1 MSARRADKEQG
12 EGLYQEA
19 LRRQKAGQWEQARP
33 LWERLGR
40 QADCRDRAQPWLDAY
55 RRFDDKIVLAYY
67 YIWFKPESFDASR
80 PGALEAM
87 RDIHPVLGA
96 YDSRSPAVI
105 EAHVNMAKKAGLDA
119 FAVSWWT
126 VPEQSETLARVVEI
140 GAAHGLRSCIDLEA
154 CDKPM
159 PEIEE
164 ALRYFLSTYQDDR
177 RMLRKEDKP
186 VVLVWGTWLHPP
198 TDWQALFDRLKA
210 EGLEGYYLPSEQ
222 GDPRYLGPLRGLETY
237 TLVDVEDDQ
246 LAGHFRTLAAHVRAY
261 NETPQGQARPA
272 QWDATLMPGFDER
285 GIPGREYGP
294 GGAGWKDRRNGAYY
308 RHTFEAAL
316 ASDPDW
322 LHVTSFNE
330 LAEHS
335 HIEPMEEFGDQYLS
349 LTAEFAR
356 AFKATAFRGL
366 L

>member
-126 VPEQSETLARVVEI
+126 VPTA
-140 GAAHGLRSCIDLEA
+140 
-154 CDKPM
+154 
-159 PEIEE
+159 
-164 ALRYFLSTYQDDR
+164 
-177 RMLRKEDKP
+177 
-186 VVLVWGTWLHPP
+186 PP
-198 TDWQALFDRLKA
+198 TN
-210 EGLEGYYLPSEQ
+210 P
-222 GDPRYLGPLRGLETY
+222 
-237 TLVDVEDDQ
+237 
-246 LAGHFRTLAAHVRAY
+246 
-261 NETPQGQARPA
+261 RPA
-272 QWDATLMPGFDER
+272 CCANSGRNFSCSATSR
-285 GIPGREYGP
+285 T
-294 GGAGWKDRRNGAYY
+294 AK
-308 RHTFEAAL
+308 
-316 ASDPDW
+316 
-322 LHVTSFNE
+322 TS
-330 LAEHS
+330 
-335 HIEPMEEFGDQYLS
+335 
-349 LTAEFAR
+349 T
-356 AFKATAFRGL
+356 ATAARCIRR
-366 L
+366 